1 MDRSCAGP
9 FRFADSRPGCH
20 VLAAAGAMLVAL
32 AFGWTLRLPFL
43 KVTSFERLLWIAI
56 AMAVV
61 LLAIS
66 AETRAAT
73 TRWWSHPIGC

>member
-1 MDRSCAGP
+1 
-9 FRFADSRPGCH
+9 